1 MTPRSKT
8 RGFTLTE
15 LMVAVTGGLFVS
27 LAVFALAREG
37 SRFYTREQRASD
49 ATLSAVIGFER
60 LRTDI
65 ARAGF
70 LSTPNVLKDPLL
82 CGAPDGTW
90 PTELGKLASVRI
102 EQSSTTPTGSPANT
116 TLNANNRFPARILLT
131 GSYSAP
137 EQFPIWNVDTVG
149 GNYIVY
155 LQFRTGPLGRM
166 GYLAADAATQLAML
180 RSVFGA
186 GRGLRI
192 QDQSG
197 QIQFATIS
205 DVTAGAQPSITLL
218 QTPELKFRDAA
229 TSICGLKGNVTG
241 ATVNPVNFIRY
252 DVRSL
257 TSNPDYAAIYPTGT
271 GGTTNAQIGDTDRTE
286 LTRVELDT
294 SGNPIQGTEELVSQF
309 AVDLKFS
316 LTVATSLVGGS
327 DPQLETVPDDD
338 VSTTWA
344 GDITGLPGNSG
355 PERIK
360 SVRVRL
366 SVRSRE
372 ADRGEDINP
381 TTVTDPTVAPGFY
394 RIGLGNPD
402 KSIAPPG
409 PPFARVRNL
418 QADVALNNQMG
429 IFW

>member
-1 MTPRSKT
+1 MTSRSRT

-37 SRFYTREQRASD
+37 SRFYQREQRMSD

-70 LSTPNVLKDPLL
+70 LGTPNVLKDPNL
-82 CGAPDGTW
+82 CGAPDGAW
-90 PTELGKLASVRI
+90 PLELARLASVRI
-102 EQSSTTPTGSPANT
+102 EQSATTATGSPVNT

-137 EQFPIWNVDTVG
+137 EQFPIWNVETQG
-149 GNYIVY
+149 SNYNVY
-155 LQFRTGPLGRM
+155 LQYRTGPLGRM

-180 RSVFGA
+180 RNVFGSTG

-205 DVTAGAQPSITLL
+205 DVTAGLQPYVTLT
-218 QTPELKFRDAA
+218 QTPPLKFRDEAA
-229 TSICGLKGNVTG
+229 SVCGLKGNVTG
-241 ATVNPVNFIRY
+241 ATVNPINFIRY

-257 TSNPDYAAIYPTGT
+257 SSNTDYEAIYSTGT
-271 GGTTNAQIGDTDRTE
+271 GGTSNAQIGDADRTE
-286 LTRVELDT
+286 LVRVELDT
-294 SGNPIQGTEELVSQF
+294 SGTPIQGTEELVAQF

-316 LTVATSLVGGS
+316 LTVATSMGAGS
-327 DPQLETVPDDD
+327 DPTLETVPDDD

-344 GDITGLPGNSG
+344 GDIAGLPGNSG

-394 RIGLGNPD
+394 RIGLG
-402 KSIAPPG
+402 PPG

-418 QADVALNNQMG
+418 QADVALHNQMG

>member
-1 MTPRSKT
+1 
-8 RGFTLTE
+8 
-15 LMVAVTGGLFVS
+15 MVAVTGGLFVS

-37 SRFYTREQRASD
+37 SRFYQREQRASD

-70 LSTPNVLKDPLL
+70 LGTPNVIRDPHR
-82 CGAPDGTW
+82 CGTIDGTW
-90 PTELGKLASVRI
+90 PAELGKLSALRI
-102 EQSSTTPTGSPANT
+102 EQSSTAATGSPANT
-116 TLNANNRFPARILLT
+116 TLNANSRFPAAIQLA
-131 GSYSAP
+131 GSYSAS
-137 EQFPIWNVDTVG
+137 EQFPIWNVETSG

-180 RSVFGA
+180 RNVFGA

-197 QIQFATIS
+197 EVQFATIS
-205 DVTAGAQPSITLL
+205 DVTAGAQPSVTLT
-218 QTPELKFRDAA
+218 QTPQLQFRDLA
-229 TSICGLKGNVTG
+229 TTCGLKGNVTG
-241 ATVNPVNFIRY
+241 ATVNPINFIRY

-257 TSNPDYAAIYPTGT
+257 SANTDYAPIYA
-271 GGTTNAQIGDTDRTE
+271 NNNQIGDADRTE
-286 LTRVELDT
+286 LARVELDT
-294 SGNPIQGTEELVSQF
+294 SGDPIQGTEEMVAQF
-309 AVDLKFS
+309 AVDLRFS
-316 LTVATSLVGGS
+316 LTVATSVVGGS
-327 DPQLETVPDDD
+327 DPVLETVPDDD

-344 GDITGLPGNSG
+344 GDITGLPGNTG

-372 ADRGEDINP
+372 ADRGEDISSA
-381 TTVTDPTVAPGFY
+381 TVTDPSVAPGFY
-394 RIGLGNPD
+394 RIGLGNPAI
-402 KSIAPPG
+402 SVAPPG
-409 PPFARVRNL
+409 APFARVRHL

>member
-1 MTPRSKT
+1 MYTRSKT

-27 LAVFALAREG
+27 LAVFALARDG
-37 SRFYTREQRASD
+37 SKFYQREQRVSD

-70 LSTPNVLKDPLL
+70 LSTPNVRKDPNL
-82 CGAPDGTW
+82 CGTPDGTW
-90 PTELGKLASVRI
+90 PQELASLASVRI
-102 EQSSTTPTGSPANT
+102 DQSASVAAGSPANT
-116 TLNANNRFPARILLT
+116 TLNANGRFPAAIQLS

-137 EQFPIWNVDTVG
+137 EQFPIWNLQTQG
-149 GNYIVY
+149 ATYIVY
-155 LQFRTGPLGRM
+155 LQHNTGPLGRM
-166 GYLAADAATQLAML
+166 GYNAADPTTQRAML
-180 RSVFGA
+180 LGVFGI

-197 QIQFATIS
+197 DLQFGTIS
-205 DVTAGAQPSITLL
+205 DVTEGIQPSITLTQSPVL
-218 QTPELKFRDAA
+218 QFRDAGNNL
-229 TSICGLKGNVTG
+229 CGLKGNVTG

-257 TSNPDYAAIYPTGT
+257 SGNADYAPIYA
-271 GGTTNAQIGDTDRTE
+271 NNNQIGDADRTE
-286 LTRVELDT
+286 LVREEFDT
-294 SGNPIQGTEELVSQF
+294 SGNPIQNTQELVAQF

-316 LTVATSLVGGS
+316 LTAATSVAGGS
-327 DPQLETVPDDD
+327 DPLIQAVPDDD

-344 GDITGLPGNSG
+344 GDIAGLPGNSG

-372 ADRGEDINP
+372 ADRGEDMP
-381 TTVTDPTVAPGFY
+381 VTADIAPGFY
-394 RIGLGNPD
+394 RIGLGN
-402 KSIAPPG
+402 SAISVAPPG

>member
-1 MTPRSKT
+1 MPLRSKT

-27 LAVFALAREG
+27 LAVFALARDG
-37 SRFYTREQRASD
+37 SRFYQREQRASD

-70 LSTPNVLKDPLL
+70 LGTPNVRTDPNL
-82 CGAPDGTW
+82 CGTPDGTW
-90 PTELGKLASVRI
+90 PTELGRLASVRI
-102 EQSSTTPTGSPANT
+102 EQSSTAATGSPSNT
-116 TLNANNRFPARILLT
+116 TLNANGRFPAAILLS

-137 EQFPIWNVDTVG
+137 EQFPIWNVQTQG
-149 GNYIVY
+149 GTYIVF
-155 LQFRTGPLGRM
+155 LQHNTGPLGRM
-166 GYLAADAATQLAML
+166 GYNAANAAGQDAML

-197 QIQFATIS
+197 DIQFATIS
-205 DVTAGAQPSITLL
+205 DVTAGAQPSVTLT
-218 QTPELKFRDAA
+218 QTPQLKFRDAG
-229 TSICGLKGNVTG
+229 TNLCGLKGNVTG
-241 ATVNPVNFIRY
+241 ATVNPINFIRY

-257 TSNPDYAAIYPTGT
+257 NGNADYAPIYA
-271 GGTTNAQIGDTDRTE
+271 NNNQIGDVDRTE
-286 LTRVELDT
+286 LRRVEVDT
-294 SGNPIQGTEELVSQF
+294 SGNDIQGTEELVSQF

-316 LTVATSLVGGS
+316 LTVATAVVGGS
-327 DPQLETVPDDD
+327 DPLIQAVPDDD

-372 ADRGEDINP
+372 ADRGEDMP
-381 TTVTDPTVAPGFY
+381 TTADIAPGFY
-394 RIGLGNPD
+394 RVGLGNPAI
-402 KSIAPPG
+402 SVAPPG
-409 PPFARVRNL
+409 PPYARVRNL

>member
-1 MTPRSKT
+1 MNTRSRT

-27 LAVFALAREG
+27 LAVFALARDG
-37 SRFYTREQRASD
+37 SRFYQREQRVSD

-70 LSTPNVLKDPLL
+70 LSTPNVLRDPNL
-82 CGAPDGTW
+82 CGTPDGTW
-90 PTELGKLASVRI
+90 PQQLGKLASVRI
-102 EQSSTTPTGSPANT
+102 EQSATVAAGSPSNT
-116 TLNANNRFPARILLT
+116 TLNANGRFPAAIVLS

-137 EQFPIWNVDTVG
+137 EQFPIWNVDTQGATYV
-149 GNYIVY
+149 VY
-155 LQFRTGPLGRM
+155 LQHNTGPLGRM
-166 GYLAADAATQLAML
+166 GYNAAAAATQLAML
-180 RSVFGA
+180 RGVFGT

-197 QIQFATIS
+197 DIQFATIS
-205 DVTAGAQPSITLL
+205 DVTAGTQPSVTLT
-218 QTPELKFRDAA
+218 QTPQLQFRAA
-229 TSICGLKGNVTG
+229 GSNLCGLKGNVTG
-241 ATVNPVNFIRY
+241 ATVNPINFIRY
-252 DVRSL
+252 TVASL
-257 TSNPDYAAIYPTGT
+257 SGNSDYDPIYAI
-271 GGTTNAQIGDTDRTE
+271 NNQIGDGDRTE
-286 LTRVELDT
+286 LVREELDT
-294 SGNPIQGTEELVSQF
+294 SGTVIQGTQELVAQF

-316 LTVATSLVGGS
+316 LTVATAVVGGS
-327 DPQLETVPDDD
+327 DPLIQAVPDDD

-344 GDITGLPGNSG
+344 GDIAGLPGNSG

-372 ADRGEDINP
+372 ADRGEDMP
-381 TTVTDPTVAPGFY
+381 VTADIAPGFY
-394 RIGLGNPD
+394 RVGLGNPAI
-402 KSIAPPG
+402 SVAPPG
-409 PPFARVRNL
+409 PPYARVRNL